1 MPRPG
6 TDGALACAVM
16 HVLFAEGYADRDYLA
31 RYTDAP
37 EELEQ
42 HLQTRTPQWAAQI
55 TGLTADEIIGFAHLY
70 GKTKRSFIRLG
81 YGFSRSRNGAVN
93 MHAVSCLP
101 AVTGAW
107 QYPGGGALYSNMAL
121 YHIDWTLIM
130 GLDARDE
137 NIRVLDQ
144 ARIGPILCG
153 DKRDLADGPPVK
165 ALFIQNTNPVVV
177 APESL
182 QVRSGFARDDL
193 FICVHEQFMTETAA
207 MADIVLPA
215 TTFLEH
221 DDLYLAGGHT
231 FLQVTR
237 KVIEPYAESRSNH
250 WVIGELARRLGAG
263 HPGFAMSEWELI
275 DATLQRSGHPDAET
289 IYRQHWL
296 DCTQDF
302 ATMHFLNGFA
312 HPDRRFRFKPDWS
325 SIGPL
330 YEYLPALPDYCDR
343 IDQASAAKPFR
354 LIAAPARAFLNSS
367 FTETPSSRKVEG
379 RPTLQIHPDDCQQ
392 LGITEGCAVRLGN
405 ERGSVVVHARPFA
418 HIPRGVVVVESI
430 WNNASFVEGNGI
442 NTLTTAE
449 PGFPNGGATF
459 HDTAIWIEAA

>member
-1 MPRPG
+1 
-6 TDGALACAVM
+6 
-16 HVLFAEGYADRDYLA
+16 
-31 RYTDAP
+31 
-37 EELEQ
+37 
-42 HLQTRTPQWAAQI
+42 
-55 TGLTADEIIGFAHLY
+55 
-70 GKTKRSFIRLG
+70 
-81 YGFSRSRNGAVN
+81 
-93 MHAVSCLP
+93 
-101 AVTGAW
+101 
-107 QYPGGGALYSNMAL
+107 
-121 YHIDWTLIM
+121 
-130 GLDARDE
+130 
-137 NIRVLDQ
+137 
-144 ARIGPILCG
+144 
-153 DKRDLADGPPVK
+153 
-165 ALFIQNTNPVVV
+165 
-177 APESL
+177 
-182 QVRSGFARDDL
+182 
-193 FICVHEQFMTETAA
+193 MTETAA

-237 KVIEPYAESRSNH
+237 KVIEPYAESHSNH

-405 ERGSVVVHARPFA
+405 ERGSVVVHAKPFA